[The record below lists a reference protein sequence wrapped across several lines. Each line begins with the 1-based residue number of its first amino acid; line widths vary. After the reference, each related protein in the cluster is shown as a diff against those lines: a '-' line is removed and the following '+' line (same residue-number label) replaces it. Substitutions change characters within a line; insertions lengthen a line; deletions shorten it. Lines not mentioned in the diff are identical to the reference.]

1 MLKQDVLDL
10 SVRYGFRFRYRVKI
24 LKLNFAF
31 FDVP

>member
-10 SVRYGFRFRYRVKI
+10 GVRYRFRFRYSVEI
-24 LKLNFAF
+24 LQLNFAF